1 MAQLSEEQINEY
13 RTEFNAAGGNRGNGT
28 INAAEMGKAFRAC
41 GMDLDDDTCQGML
54 NDTCI
59 DFDGSGT
66 LNFKECCVLVMMLK
80 LTHGTQHTCILL

>member
-1 MAQLSEEQINEY
+1 
-13 RTEFNAAGGNRGNGT
+13 
-28 INAAEMGKAFRAC
+28 MGKAFRAC

-54 NDTCI
+54 NDI

-66 LNFKECCVLVMMLK
+66 LNFKEFCVMMLK